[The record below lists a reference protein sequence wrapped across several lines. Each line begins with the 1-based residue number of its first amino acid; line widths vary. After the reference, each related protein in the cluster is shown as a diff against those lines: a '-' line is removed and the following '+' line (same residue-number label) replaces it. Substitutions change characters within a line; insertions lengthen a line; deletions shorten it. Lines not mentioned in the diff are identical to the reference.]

1 MIYYLGQEAKHMN
14 ISEIIE
20 TKINNAQYGTVFI
33 VSDFISIASYDTVRK
48 ILSRLSHKKSK
59 YLLWQTI

>member
-1 MIYYLGQEAKHMN
+1 MN

-48 ILSRLSHKKSK
+48 ILSRLSNKNIIKKIIRGNV
-59 YLLWQTI
+59 L